1 VRAAV
6 PLLTGAAAAVTAV
19 GSARA
24 LAILAEGRPD
34 AWRRVNHR
42 GDPVTLAAGPGAALG
57 VAVPLAGV
65 ALLAVCG
72 ALPGATAPA
81 PRLPARVPAAA
92 AALALVTAAVG
103 RYDDTVGARPEQ
115 RQVKGLRGH
124 ARALRAGVVTAGA
137 GKVLGI
143 GTAAAAGAAAAG
155 VRGGRLVPASL
166 LVAGGANLVNL
177 FDLRP
182 GRALKAVVLPAVAL
196 AAAPPPGGQAAALLG
211 AATTG
216 AAAALLPADLGER
229 AMLGDAGANALGA
242 VLGLAVAVTPAP
254 RLRAAALVGVLGL
267 TAASEVVSFSR
278 VIDATP
284 PLAWADRLGRLPTA
298 P

>member
-1 VRAAV
+1 VTVPV
-6 PLLTGAAAAVTAV
+6 PLLTGAAAATAAA
-19 GSARA
+19 SARA
-24 LAILAEGRPD
+24 LGLRAGRRPD
-34 AWRRVNHR
+34 AWLRANHQGR
-42 GDPVTLAAGPGAALG
+42 PVTLAAGPAAAAG

-65 ALLAVCG
+65 ALLAVRAAAVRG
-72 ALPGATAPA
+72 AAGAAA
-81 PRLPARVPAAA
+81 VPARVPAAA
-92 AALALVTAAVG
+92 AALALTTAAVG

-124 ARALRAGVVTAGA
+124 ARALRAGRVTAGA
-137 GKVLGI
+137 VKVLGI
-143 GTAAAAGAAAAG
+143 GAASAAAVAAAG
-155 VRGGRLVPASL
+155 VRGGRLVPATL
-166 LVAGGANLVNL
+166 LVAGGANLANL

-182 GRALKAVVLPAVAL
+182 GRALKAVVVPAVVL
-196 AAAPPPGGQAAALLG
+196 AAAPPGGAQAPALLG
-211 AATTG
+211 AATAG

-242 VLGLAVAVTPAP
+242 VLGLALAVAPAP
-254 RLRAAALVGVLGL
+254 RLRAAALAGVLGL

-284 PLAWADRLGRLPTA
+284 PLAWVDRLGRRPAA